1 MFLSPLVSF
10 YTRLCVKEIQRFKN
24 QSMPKKS
31 KYILFLYIIIGA
43 LQVTGILLKMPLLHQ
58 SLKMLLMPIL
68 TFYLW
73 NGIEEKTKTT
83 LFRLSILALAFS
95 YSGDIILM
103 IPGNQPLFFIG
114 GLVSF
119 LIAHLFYT
127 KLFTTLS
134 PLSKNILKKNPIWII
149 GIIIFLTAFLS
160 YLVPKID
167 NTLKIPVIAYSLIIC
182 TMLLSTLNLKE
193 KIGKRPHNM
202 IVTGAILFVLSD
214 SILAIN
220 KFDSAFR
227 GITLLHALVML
238 TYISAQGFIIHG
250 IKVNSLKTL

>member
-1 MFLSPLVSF
+1 M
-10 YTRLCVKEIQRFKN
+10 QN
-24 QSMPKKS
+24 KS
-31 KYILFLYIIIGA
+31 KYILILYIIIGA
-43 LQVTGILLKMPLLHQ
+43 LQVTGILLKIPLLHQ
-58 SLKMLLMPIL
+58 SLKVLLMPVL
-68 TFYLW
+68 TFYLL
-73 NGIEEKTKTT
+73 NGLEEKTKTT
-83 LFRLSILALAFS
+83 LFRLSILALTFS

-127 KLFTTLS
+127 KLFTSLS
-134 PLSKNILKKNPIWII
+134 PLSNKILKKKPIWII
-149 GIIIFLTAFLS
+149 GIILFLTAFLS

-167 NTLKIPVIAYSLIIC
+167 NSLKIPVIAYALIIC
-182 TMLLSTLNLKE
+182 TMLLSALNLKE

-202 IVTGAILFVLSD
+202 IVAGATLFVLSD
-214 SILAIN
+214 SILALN

-227 GITLLHALVML
+227 GITLMHALVMI

-250 IKVNSLKTL
+250 IKLNSLKPL